1 MAACERMASAAV
13 VERVGESLFGDVSM
27 ATALLALRRSRKMV
41 RPRQELP
48 LSPRSRLGLNAANF
62 FLAEVC
68 GVVVPFLSKYLSE
81 RGWTDSSVGM
91 AIALGGLGVFLMQ
104 TPAGFLVDRV
114 RQRRALLAGV
124 SLLLGLCYGLLPL
137 LPARGALLNPLLF
150 LAGISHSFFAPL
162 LGALALGLV
171 GHAGLNRLMGANQGW
186 NHAGN
191 LAAALVAIVLVAW
204 LPVASIFYAVAAVS
218 VLAAASV
225 FVIRAEDVNEELAC
239 GGFPHPLPLS
249 PRGGRGVGVRGTVG
263 FFALLRDRRVAV
275 LFAAV
280 ALFHLAN
287 APVMPLVGLYVGRLG
302 GSNAQ
307 VACVVLVA
315 QAVMIPVAWLAGRL
329 GESWGRKPVFAIG
342 FLVLPLRIV
351 LYSLTNS
358 PWMLVALQTLD
369 GIGAGIYGVIIVS
382 MCADLTRG
390 TGHFNALQGLIATAL
405 SVGGVLG
412 PFIAGFTVQ
421 YLGFAAAFYLFAAV
435 AAVAA
440 LLFVLFMPETKHN
453 DNPAPLRSRLG

>member
-1 MAACERMASAAV
+1 
-13 VERVGESLFGDVSM
+13 M
-27 ATALLALRRSRKMV
+27 ATALLTLRRSRRIV
-41 RPRQELP
+41 PYCEAPRISLQ
-48 LSPRSRLGLNAANF
+48 SRLGLNAANF
-62 FLAEVC
+62 FLAEIL

-81 RGWTDSSVGM
+81 SGWSDGRVGV

-104 TPAGFLVDRV
+104 TPAGFLVDRI
-114 RQRRALLAGV
+114 RQRRALLAGT

-137 LPARGALLNPLLF
+137 LPTRGGFLDPLLF
-150 LAGISHSFFAPL
+150 LAGVSHSFFAPL
-162 LGALALGLV
+162 LGALALGLA

-191 LAAALVAIVLVAW
+191 LVAAVVAIALVAW

-225 FVIRAEDVNEELAC
+225 FVIRAEEVNEELAC
-239 GGFPHPLPLS
+239 GGHNK
-249 PRGGRGVGVRGTVG
+249 GGPSLGVL
-263 FFALLRDRRVAV
+263 ALLRDRRVAV

-287 APVMPLVGLYVGRLG
+287 APVMPLVGLYVARLG
-302 GSNAQ
+302 GTNTQ

-351 LYSLTNS
+351 LYSWTNS
-358 PWMLVALQTLD
+358 PWMLVAMQMLD
-369 GIGAGIYGVIIVS
+369 GIGAGIYGVVIVA

-390 TGHFNALQGLIATAL
+390 TGRFNALQGLIATAL
-405 SVGGVLG
+405 SAGGVIG
-412 PFIAGFTVQ
+412 PVLAGFMVQ
-421 YLGFAAAFYLFAAV
+421 YFGFAAAFYLFAAV

-440 LLFVLFMPETKHN
+440 LLFVLFMPETKTE
-453 DNPAPLRSRLG
+453 PRP